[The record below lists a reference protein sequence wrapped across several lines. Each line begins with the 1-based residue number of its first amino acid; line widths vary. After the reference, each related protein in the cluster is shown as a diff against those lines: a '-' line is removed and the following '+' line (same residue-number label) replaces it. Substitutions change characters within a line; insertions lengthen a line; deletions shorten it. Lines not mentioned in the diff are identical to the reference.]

1 MRRVTHSAL
10 VPFTAEDMFT
20 LVADIKSYPR
30 FLPWC
35 SDAVIEDESADGVQ
49 ARLEVSKGPVRKTF
63 TTRNRHSGTSKI
75 VMDLIDGPFRHLQGY
90 WKFETLGHEG
100 CRVELYLEFEFANR
114 VLARLM
120 DPMFNEIANTL
131 VDAFC
136 RRAGQLYGAR

>member
-1 MRRVTHSAL
+1 MRRVTRSAL
-10 VPFTAEDMFT
+10 VPFTAEDMFA

-35 SDAVIEDESADGVQ
+35 SSAVIEDESGDEVQ

-90 WKFETLGHEG
+90 WKFEALGGEG
-100 CRVELYLEFEFANR
+100 CRIELHLEFEFASR
-114 VLARLM
+114 MLGRLM
-120 DPMFNEIANTL
+120 DPVFNEIANTM

-136 RRAGQLYGAR
+136 RRAGELYGSR